1 RPRGPVRA
9 IVAFRSTV
17 SVSREDPM
25 GREPENA
32 ERTQEVDKK
41 SRKAS
46 ADEMEKDPEQKG
58 AGGSAKSGGQSGST
72 STGGTGSA
80 RGTAGTGGTG
90 STSSSGN
97 IGRGGNPV
105 GAPGGSRT
113 SETQGDERQRM
124 GNK

>member
-1 RPRGPVRA
+1 
-9 IVAFRSTV
+9 
-17 SVSREDPM
+17 M
-25 GREPENA
+25 KREPEND
-32 ERTQEVDKK
+32 ERTPEVDKK
-41 SRKAS
+41 NRKAS
-46 ADEMEKDPEQKG
+46 GDEMETNPEQKD
-58 AGGSAKSGGQSGST
+58 AGGSGKSGGQSGST

-105 GAPGGSRT
+105 GAPGGSRP

-124 GNK
+124 GNKSPDTGENKKT